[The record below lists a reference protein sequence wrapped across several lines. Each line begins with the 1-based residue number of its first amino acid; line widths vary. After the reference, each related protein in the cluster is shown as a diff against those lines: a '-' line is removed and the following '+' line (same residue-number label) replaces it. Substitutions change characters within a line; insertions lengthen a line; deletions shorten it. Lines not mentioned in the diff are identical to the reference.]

1 MNFTKISR
9 ELLKSL
15 NFRVFDKN
23 DYFGFAGVES
33 PVPLIGEIESEGI
46 LVIIDGNYAELYA
59 YDGCANFDIID
70 TCENIRE
77 LPVKTQREIEIEKR
91 IQNLKSE
98 LAALEN
104 ELCY

>member
-9 ELLKSL
+9 ELLKAIK
-15 NFRVFDKN
+15 FRVFDQN

-46 LVIIDGNYAELYA
+46 CVIIDGGRAELYA
-59 YDGCANFDIID
+59 DDGCANFDLID
-70 TCENIRE
+70 SVDNINE
-77 LPVKTQREIEIEKR
+77 LSYKTQREIEIEKR